1 MAHGDGP
8 DDLYDDGWDPYDD
21 VDPGDEVDPGDDVDD
36 GEPEDDGGWGED
48 PPARAAAL
56 RLLVGVAVLLLGIG
70 LIVAL
75 SKASD
80 DDEDDDRVA
89 AEESTTSSTRRS
101 STTDLA
107 LPGRGSTVTTGGSGS
122 TSSTSRG
129 SSTTGKSTTSTTR
142 DDELPEPGCA
152 SGGGGPAT
160 APADSWATRW
170 QTKPQPND
178 PAKVTICVDDV
189 TPKVGQV
196 VHLSLRGDDPD
207 AVIPNEQCSWFVTW
221 DGPHD
226 NPCQSVTV
234 PTGGP
239 APTPDQ
245 VPGHVVVQL
254 EHTYDTPGAKTIIGS
269 VASTD
274 GDLGPYTSY
283 AEADLVIQVH
293 A

>member
-1 MAHGDGP
+1 MAYGDGP
-8 DDLYDDGWDPYDD
+8 DDRYDDGWDGYH
-21 VDPGDEVDPGDDVDD
+21 DEVDEVDDVGPEDD
-36 GEPEDDGGWGED
+36 RGDDGGWGED

-70 LIVAL
+70 LIAAL

-89 AEESTTSSTRRS
+89 AEESSTSSTRR
-101 STTDLA
+101 TTTTALG
-107 LPGRGSTVTTGGSGS
+107 LPGEGRSTVTTGQGGS
-122 TSSTSRG
+122 TSSTSRR
-129 SSTTGKSTTSTTR
+129 TTTTRGSTTSTTR
-142 DDELPEPGCA
+142 DDDLPQPGCA
-152 SGGGGPAT
+152 SGGGGPAI
-160 APADSWATRW
+160 PPPDDWATKW
-170 QTKPQPND
+170 QTKPQAND

-221 DGPHD
+221 EGPHD
-226 NPCQSVTV
+226 NPCQNVTV
-234 PTGGP
+234 PTGDP
-239 APTPDQ
+239 KPTPDQ